1 MVLAGDPKAFATA
14 RKPFLAV
21 EGLPTSTQNT
31 PQKLFAVSLTRVYVT
46 VTACWCNAL
55 FSHQVHD
62 LEADLALSL
71 APYASNHEPLLLCCA
86 SVVIDAESTLYP
98 IYELG
103 ASSEKAV
110 DGTRNHP
117 MHVSRWAG
125 IYITER
131 SIPIV
136 DSR

>member
-1 MVLAGDPKAFATA
+1 MVIAGDPKVFATA
-14 RKPFLAV
+14 TKSFLAV

-31 PQKLFAVSLTRVYVT
+31 PQKLFTVSQAHVYVT

-71 APYASNHEPLLLCCA
+71 TPYASNHEPLLLCCA
-86 SVVIDAESTLYP
+86 SVVIDADVTLYP

-117 MHVSRWAG
+117 MHVSSWVG
-125 IYITER
+125 IYITEW

-136 DSR
+136 NSR